1 MTRRGRVPLGGRGG
15 TLGTMTTRPITRR
28 SVLGGAAAVGGAAVL
43 AACGSDDDADTTTDA
58 ESNGEAEDDADTDDG
73 ADAEDDAGEDDGDA
87 AGGEALIAAAEVP
100 VGGGVILGASG
111 VVVTQPTEG
120 EFKGFSS
127 TCTHQGCQVSSVE
140 GDTIRCACHNSTF
153 SVDDGSVL
161 GGPATAPLPEV
172 AVAVEGDQVVSG

>member
-1 MTRRGRVPLGGRGG
+1 
-15 TLGTMTTRPITRR
+15 MTTRPITRR

-43 AACGSDDDADTTTDA
+43 AACGSDDD
-58 ESNGEAEDDADTDDG
+58 G
-73 ADAEDDAGEDDGDA
+73 GDA
-87 AGGEALIAAAEVP
+87 ATEPGTGAEETEAIDEGEDLAEGQDPVEEEEILIAAVEVP
-100 VGGGVILGASG
+100 IGGGVIIGSAG
-111 VVVTQPTEG
+111 VVVTQPTMN

-172 AVAVEGDQVVSG
+172 PVVLAGDQVVSG

>member
-1 MTRRGRVPLGGRGG
+1 M
-15 TLGTMTTRPITRR
+15 
-28 SVLGGAAAVGGAAVL
+28 VL
-43 AACGSDDDADTTTDA
+43 AACGSDDDAA
-58 ESNGEAEDDADTDDG
+58 EPGTGAEETELIDEGEELAEGQDPVD
-73 ADAEDDAGEDDGDA
+73 EEI
-87 AGGEALIAAAEVP
+87 LIAAAEVP
-100 VGGGVILGASG
+100 IGGGVIIGSAG
-111 VVVTQPTEG
+111 VVVTQPTLD

-172 AVAVEGDQVVSG
+172 PVALAGDQVVSG

>member
-1 MTRRGRVPLGGRGG
+1 
-15 TLGTMTTRPITRR
+15 MTTRPVTRR
-28 SVLGGAAAVGGAAVL
+28 TVLGGAAAVGGAVVL
-43 AACGSDDDADTTTDA
+43 AACGSDDDAA
-58 ESNGEAEDDADTDDG
+58 EPGTGAEETELIDEGEELAEGQNPVD
-73 ADAEDDAGEDDGDA
+73 EEI
-87 AGGEALIAAAEVP
+87 LIAAAEVP
-100 VGGGVILGASG
+100 IGGGVIIGSAG
-111 VVVTQPTEG
+111 VVVTQPTLD

-172 AVAVEGDQVVSG
+172 PVALAGDQVVSG

>member
-1 MTRRGRVPLGGRGG
+1 
-15 TLGTMTTRPITRR
+15 MTTRPITRR

-43 AACGSDDDADTTTDA
+43 AACGSDDD
-58 ESNGEAEDDADTDDG
+58 S
-73 ADAEDDAGEDDGDA
+73 GDA
-87 AGGEALIAAAEVP
+87 AAEPGTGAEETEAIDEGEDLAEGQDPVDEEILIAAAEVP
-100 VGGGVILGASG
+100 IGSGVILGASQ
-111 VVVTQPTEG
+111 VVVTQPSQGT
-120 EFKGFSS
+120 FKGFSS

-172 AVAVEGDQVVSG
+172 PVALAGDQVVSG

>member
-1 MTRRGRVPLGGRGG
+1 
-15 TLGTMTTRPITRR
+15 MTTRPITRR

-73 ADAEDDAGEDDGDA
+73 AAEDDAGADDGDA

>member
-1 MTRRGRVPLGGRGG
+1 
-15 TLGTMTTRPITRR
+15 MTTRPVTRR
-28 SVLGGAAAVGGAAVL
+28 TVLGGAAAVGGAVVL
-43 AACGSDDDADTTTDA
+43 AACGSDDDAAAPGTGA
-58 ESNGEAEDDADTDDG
+58 EETELIDEGEELAEGQDPVD
-73 ADAEDDAGEDDGDA
+73 EEI
-87 AGGEALIAAAEVP
+87 LIAAAEVP
-100 VGGGVILGASG
+100 IGGGVIIGSAG
-111 VVVTQPTEG
+111 VVVTQPTLD

-172 AVAVEGDQVVSG
+172 PVALAGDQVVPG